1 MSDTILQYAYDQDM
15 NLVGSASDTQMT
27 ISSSPSES
35 VDLVPKNDIDD
46 ELTAESDFTAE
57 AAVHF
62 STTSDQLLGY
72 YLKEV
77 GVNPL
82 LNKDS
87 EVHLASQIL
96 DGCNDS
102 KEKLI
107 LSNLRLVV
115 SIAKNF
121 SGRGITFMD
130 LIQEGNIGL
139 IRAVEKFDHTKG
151 FKFSTYATWWIRQ
164 AMMRAIADQARV
176 IRIPVHLN
184 DAFHR
189 VKRSTEELVQELQ
202 RKPTES
208 EICERASISVER
220 FRELTQFSQYPLALE
235 TPVGDDSSTLADF
248 IPDGGTSSPDD
259 QAEKNILKEMLETN
273 MSNSLNERERM
284 VIRLRFGLQ
293 DGVTK
298 TLEDV
303 GRIFGV
309 TKERVRQIETRAL
322 EKLGMPKYRARL
334 EEFMQVA

>member
-1 MSDTILQYAYDQDM
+1 MSDTQIIYANDQEID
-15 NLVGSASDTQMT
+15 LASCTSDEPETLEQ
-27 ISSSPSES
+27 SPIDLS
-35 VDLVPKNDIDD
+35 VDSTKSDPD
-46 ELTAESDFTAE
+46 EEFVAE
-57 AAVHF
+57 ADFSSQAATHF
-62 STTSDQLLGY
+62 STTTDQLLGY

-77 GVNPL
+77 GINPL

-87 EVHLASQIL
+87 EVHLATQIQG
-96 DGCNDS
+96 GCNNA
-102 KEKLI
+102 KEKMI

-121 SGRGITFMD
+121 AGRGITFMD

-184 DAFHR
+184 DAFQR
-189 VKRSTEELVQELQ
+189 VKRSTQELIQELQ
-202 RKPTES
+202 RKPTEH
-208 EICERASISVER
+208 EICDRAQISIERL
-220 FRELTQFSQYPLALE
+220 RELLQFSQYPLALE

-248 IPDGGTSSPDD
+248 IPDASSVGIDEN
-259 QAEKNILKEMLETN
+259 AEKNILREMLEASMN
-273 MSNSLNERERM
+273 ISLNERERM
-284 VIRLRFGLQ
+284 VITLRFGLQ

-322 EKLGMPKYRARL
+322 EKLGMPKYRAGL
-334 EEFMQVA
+334 EEFIQAA